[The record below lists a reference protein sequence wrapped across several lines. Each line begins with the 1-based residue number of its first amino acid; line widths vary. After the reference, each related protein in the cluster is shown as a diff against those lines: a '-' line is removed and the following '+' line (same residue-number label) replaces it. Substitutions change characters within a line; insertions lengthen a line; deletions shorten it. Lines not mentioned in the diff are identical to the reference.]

1 MRFTHSL
8 IFVRFIPCFAVGAN
22 GIPAAPTAAPH
33 FISSSQTIRAEVGE
47 TVRLPCDVQSLG
59 KRIAIY

>member
-1 MRFTHSL
+1 
-8 IFVRFIPCFAVGAN
+8 VGAN

-59 KRIAIY
+59 KRKILDGHLLLGNQMAPT